1 MIELNK
7 NQRLVLIALAG
18 IAVIG
23 LTITH
28 ARNVMGRTSEIV
40 IREPGERGGV
50 SVEADDSDSM
60 PQPPSPSDFGKVV
73 THVTGCVKAP
83 GVYALDEGKRVID
96 AIRTAGGAK
105 PHADLE
111 ALNLAAK
118 VTDGSRIYVP
128 PKGAAVSPPAGV
140 RISFAPTATSS
151 RAGLAG
157 SASRSSSSKL
167 TTPGEGTVSI
177 NAADSSELQ
186 RLPGVGPSTAQKI
199 IEYRGQIGRFT
210 TVEQLMDVKG
220 IGPKKL
226 ERMRPFVAL

>member
-18 IAVIG
+18 VAVIG

-28 ARNVMGRTSEIV
+28 ARNVVGRTSEVV
-40 IREPGERGGV
+40 IRDPGERGGAG
-50 SVEADDSDSM
+50 VEADDSDAM
-60 PQPPSPSDFGKVV
+60 PRPPSPSDLGKVV
-73 THVTGCVKAP
+73 THVTGCVRAP
-83 GVYALDEGKRVID
+83 GVYSLDEGKRVVD
-96 AIRTAGGAK
+96 AIRVAGGAK

-128 PKGAAVSPPAGV
+128 PKGATVSPPNGV
-140 RISFAPTATSS
+140 RISLAPTATAS
-151 RAGLAG
+151 RAGPAG
-157 SASRSSSSKL
+157 SASTSSSAKL
-167 TTPGEGTVSI
+167 TALGDGAVSI

-186 RLPGVGPSTAQKI
+186 RLPGVGPSTAEKI

-210 TVEQLMDVKG
+210 SVEQLLDVRG

-226 ERMRPFVAL
+226 EKMRPFVAL